1 MGPMIVVTL
10 VHGTFATAA
19 PWTKPD
25 SALCRRLKNEFGDK
39 ILIEPFSWYPAD
51 NSIEARMAAAEKLSS
66 HLARLQENNPEG
78 RQYVIAHS
86 HGGNVALDAVA
97 LYGRNLAGIACLA
110 TPFLHASVRDMRQLT
125 LANLGWWFGS
135 LFLLGGQVA
144 LLWYGLGRWLG
155 LWVLVSWLLA
165 AVAAGVTSG
174 LYERLLHGIEIKDV
188 ANVVQSSVPT
198 DWNLLIIRGAG
209 DEAWLALGTS
219 HLFSRYLSKIFNSM
233 NESQLNVSWQSSKM
247 LAWLNA
253 GGWITESQ
261 AERFP
266 RLRRAT
272 VPRIVWVGWI
282 ALFTALLGVAVS
294 NGVPPAGIEN
304 LRLSPTFLALA
315 EILFLYTLA
324 AKTTCL
330 DYLLGPIAFIL
341 LGTVSGLSAVSW
353 GTVPTDKAFG
363 GGAWRRLMVG
373 LKIGLLVEVTAEPVP
388 RGTWAVTQLGL
399 DITGLQSGGLRH
411 SIYEDP
417 RVHDE
422 LAAWLVRTEGILL
435 GRTWL
440 AHVSEWPPSG
450 A

>member
-1 MGPMIVVTL
+1 MIVVTL

-39 ILIEPFSWYPAD
+39 ILIEPFSWSPAD

-110 TPFLHASVRDMRQLT
+110 TPFLHASVRDLPQLT
-125 LANLGWWFGS
+125 LVNLGWWFGS
-135 LFLLGGQVA
+135 LFLLSGQVA
-144 LLWYGLGRWLG
+144 LLWCGLGRWLG
-155 LWVLVSWLLA
+155 FWVLVSWVPA

-174 LYERLLHGIEIKDV
+174 LYERLLQGIKMEDV
-188 ANVVQSSVPT
+188 AKALQTSVPA

-209 DEAWLALGTS
+209 DEAWLALETS
-219 HLFSRYLSKIFNSM
+219 QLFSRYLSKIFNRM
-233 NESQLNVSWQSSKM
+233 NESQVNGSWQSSKM
-247 LAWLNA
+247 LARLKA

-266 RLRRAT
+266 RLRHAR
-272 VPRIVWVGWI
+272 VPTIVWVGWI
-282 ALFTALLGVAVS
+282 ALFTALLAVAVS
-294 NGVPPAGIEN
+294 NGVPLAGIEN
-304 LRLSPTFLALA
+304 LGLSPTFLAVA

-324 AKTTCL
+324 VKTTCL

-341 LGTVSGLSAVSW
+341 LGTVSGLCAVSW
-353 GTVPTDKAFG
+353 GTVPTDKALG

-373 LKIGLLVEVTAEPVP
+373 LAIGLLVEVTAEPVP
-388 RGTWAVTQLGL
+388 RGTWAVTQLGH
-399 DITGLQSGGLRH
+399 DITGSQLTGGLRH
-411 SIYEDP
+411 SIYEDS

-422 LAAWLVRTEGILL
+422 LAAWLVRSEAIFL
-435 GRTWL
+435 GRARLT
-440 AHVSEWPPSG
+440 HFSERPPGG